1 MFDSKKILQDFP
13 LLQQTGADGKR
24 ICYLDSGATSQKPES
39 VINAVTEYY
48 RDYNA
53 NVHRGI
59 YAISERA
66 TEATESTRKKI
77 RDFIHAKSVSEVI
90 FTRNA
95 TEAVNLVAR
104 TWGEANLKQGDT
116 VLLSQMEHHSNLVP
130 WYMLAEKLGINVE
143 FIPVTDDF
151 QLDMDA
157 FQVLLKRC
165 APKLVSVT
173 GMSNVLGTIP
183 DIRGMVRDAHAAGA
197 LFLVDGAQSV
207 PHMPVDVQDL
217 DVDFMVF
224 SAHKM
229 LGPTGLGVLYGKKE
243 LLNAMPP
250 FLGGGDM
257 IGKVHFGSFT
267 CNELPY
273 KFEAGTPSIA
283 EEVSFGAA
291 IDYLNTLGMDNVF
304 EHEKVLTELAIG
316 RLLEIPGLK
325 IFGPQDGNRG
335 GAVSFTLDYVHPHDV
350 ADILGSRNVCVR
362 AGHHCAMPLHE
373 RFNVPATT
381 RASFYLYNTEEDI
394 DRLCEALMY
403 VYKLFG

>member
-1 MFDSKKILQDFP
+1 MIDSTKILQDFP
-13 LLQQTGADGKR
+13 LLQQVGPDGKR
-24 ICYLDSGATSQKPES
+24 ICYLDSGATSQKPQC
-39 VINAVTEYY
+39 VIDAVTNYY
-48 RDYNA
+48 EQFNA

-66 TEATESTRKKI
+66 TEATEATRTKI
-77 RDFIHAKSVSEVI
+77 RDFIHASSSSEVI
-90 FTRNA
+90 FTRNT
-95 TEAVNLVAR
+95 TESVNLIACA
-104 TWGEANLKQGDT
+104 WGEANLKAGDT
-116 VLLSQMEHHSNLVP
+116 VILSEMEHHSNLVP
-130 WYMLAEKLGINVE
+130 WYILAEKTGIKVE
-143 FIPVTDDF
+143 FIPVTDEF
-151 QLDMDA
+151 QLDLEA
-157 FQVLLKRC
+157 YQRLLKTT

-183 DIRGMVRDAHAAGA
+183 PIKEMVRDAHAAGA
-197 LFLVDGAQSV
+197 LFLMDGAQSV
-207 PHMPVDVQDL
+207 PHMSVDVQDL
-217 DVDFMVF
+217 DVDFMAF

-229 LGPTGLGVLYGKKE
+229 LGPTGLGVLYGKKA

-257 IGKVHFGSFT
+257 IGKVHLGSFT
-267 CNELPY
+267 CAELPS

-291 IDYLNTLGMDNVF
+291 IDYLNALGMDNIF
-304 EHEKVLTELAIG
+304 AHERQLTDYAIE

-325 IFGPQDGNRG
+325 LFGPREGARG
-335 GAVSFTLDYVHPHDV
+335 SAVSFTLDYVHPHDV

-373 RFNVPATT
+373 RFHVPATT
-381 RASFYLYNTEEDI
+381 RASLYIYNSEQDI